1 MIPLVHYGVSCGKLL
16 LIGFLTTMS
25 GCVVVV
31 RNEPPTVTN
40 EHYVTI
46 KQTVHAQEV
55 EDRPPIIQPTPHVI
69 ERKIPV
75 VCDVPSFPEA
85 PLPPDLS
92 DVDPNTLLEP
102 EDTEDLLVDYIRVL
116 REYINDREVQVLNYY
131 QRVLDICQ

>member
-1 MIPLVHYGVSCGKLL
+1 MTPLVHYGVSCGKLL
-16 LIGFLTTMS
+16 LIGFLATMV

-46 KQTVHAQEV
+46 KQTVHTQEV
-55 EDRPPIIQPTPHVI
+55 EDRPPIIRHTPHVI